1 MKINAMT
8 DPSFREYGQIVE
20 GYDKEEL
27 LAILRSEMEI
37 AETMAYVPKDER
49 LMRLPIA
56 REISERFYGG
66 MPVALGWVSGH
77 NTKLNCLEYHRD
89 SELNL
94 GTEDFILLLGKR
106 MEIEEDGTY
115 DTGKVKAFLI
125 PAGVMVEIYATT
137 LHYAPCQANDYG
149 FRVFAVLPD
158 GSNTEKPEIVPVNAE
173 DRLLFARNKWL
184 IAHPDSQEAAAGA
197 FAGLK
202 GTNID
207 ISKNQNV
214 LVTGTGREMALGF
227 QFVRRYLEQGDV
239 VFACVRKPSE
249 ALERLKAAYEDRL
262 HVLIMD
268 ISDTAS
274 VKAAAG
280 EAALVTDHLDVL
292 INNAVTTAP
301 DCMKD
306 VLEADPDQFAPAMN
320 VGAAGALRVIQAFYP
335 LLKKSSGTALVVNI
349 SSEAG
354 SIGTCYRTGMT
365 DYAITKA
372 AVNMITKT
380 LWNVWKDDEDMNI
393 LCVHPGWVRTNE
405 GNALAP
411 FDSYEQAETLRLLFE
426 TRRNVKDGNLFLT
439 YAGEVY
445 PW

>member
-1 MKINAMT
+1 MKINAVT
-8 DPSFREYGQIVE
+8 DPSFREYGQIVD

-37 AETMAYVPKDER
+37 AETMAY
-49 LMRLPIA
+49 
-56 REISERFYGG
+56 
-66 MPVALGWVSGH
+66 
-77 NTKLNCLEYHRD
+77 
-89 SELNL
+89 
-94 GTEDFILLLGKR
+94 
-106 MEIEEDGTY
+106 
-115 DTGKVKAFLI
+115 
-125 PAGVMVEIYATT
+125 
-137 LHYAPCQANDYG
+137 
-149 FRVFAVLPD
+149 
-158 GSNTEKPEIVPVNAE
+158 
-173 DRLLFARNKWL
+173 
-184 IAHPDSQEAAAGA
+184 
-197 FAGLK
+197 
-202 GTNID
+202 
-207 ISKNQNV
+207 
-214 LVTGTGREMALGF
+214 
-227 QFVRRYLEQGDV
+227 
-239 VFACVRKPSE
+239 
-249 ALERLKAAYEDRL
+249 
-262 HVLIMD
+262 
-268 ISDTAS
+268 
-274 VKAAAG
+274 
-280 EAALVTDHLDVL
+280 
-292 INNAVTTAP
+292 
-301 DCMKD
+301 
-306 VLEADPDQFAPAMN
+306 

-439 YAGEVY
+439 YAGEMY